1 MITLFF
7 FTFANDKHDIMENKE
22 ELLKQLNSDNPELFA
37 EAAEKIKN
45 EGDLSIVPALFDL
58 LASGKEHHT
67 TTEIVNLLAD
77 IKNSGF
83 VPLLTERIKATSQPA
98 AKSILLRICW

>member
-1 MITLFF
+1 
-7 FTFANDKHDIMENKE
+7 MENKE

-77 IKNSGF
+77 IKTADSF
-83 VPLLTERIKATSQPA
+83 P
-98 AKSILLRICW
+98 C